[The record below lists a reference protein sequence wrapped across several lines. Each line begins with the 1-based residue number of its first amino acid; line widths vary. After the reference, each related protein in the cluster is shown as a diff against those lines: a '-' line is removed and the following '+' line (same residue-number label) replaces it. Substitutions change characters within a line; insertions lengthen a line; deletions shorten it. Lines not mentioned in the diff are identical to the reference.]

1 MDYNVYFR
9 SQYQEDEYLE
19 DTQNKR
25 NEIKV
30 VENDPLLISLVYG
43 HPYLYN
49 NELTDFKDSMK
60 KQNAWLEI
68 ANIMDMTTDE
78 CQSRWKRL
86 RERYTRERKQR
97 QEETTTGSLACKRK
111 TFEFFNNMQFL
122 ERFVKRRRTF
132 SSHNEQENNSS
143 SVNVTAMIY
152 NRNSPSLARSFNVQK
167 NIRLHN
173 KQEYNL
179 ATNIATVK
187 KSSTKSSIS
196 SANIS
201 QHIDD
206 SSHAWT
212 KSVVGQR
219 IKPEGKFQPDILKN
233 AIGKVTSSSENTC
246 VPFSQS
252 SLKPEVEEDSAFCQ
266 LILSALNNMTKNM
279 KIKKKKAIL
288 GLLYDV

>member
-1 MDYNVYFR
+1 
-9 SQYQEDEYLE
+9 
-19 DTQNKR
+19 
-25 NEIKV
+25 
-30 VENDPLLISLVYG
+30 
-43 HPYLYN
+43 
-49 NELTDFKDSMK
+49 
-60 KQNAWLEI
+60 
-68 ANIMDMTTDE
+68 
-78 CQSRWKRL
+78 
-86 RERYTRERKQR
+86 
-97 QEETTTGSLACKRK
+97 
-111 TFEFFNNMQFL
+111 MQFL

-152 NRNSPSLARSFNVQK
+152 NRNSPSLARSFNVQKDFKFCTKKNNSSPINVSVKIHNKNISPVPTSSNVQK